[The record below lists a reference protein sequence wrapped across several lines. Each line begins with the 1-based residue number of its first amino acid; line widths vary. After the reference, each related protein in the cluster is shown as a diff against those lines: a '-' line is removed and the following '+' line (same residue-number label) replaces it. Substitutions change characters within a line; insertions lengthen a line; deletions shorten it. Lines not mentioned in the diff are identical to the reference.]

1 MAWGSGRFPTR
12 RATATRGRTLSAPRR
27 ARSEGMRLE
36 NLERLGLG
44 NIIPIEGVGAVRS
57 PAASWGRMGERS
69 PGKDSTTGHWELM
82 GCPLAEPFP
91 TYPNGFPRE
100 IIGPFEE
107 KIGRAVLGNKPAS
120 GTAIIEELG
129 AEHIRTG
136 RPIVYTS
143 ADSVFQIAAHEEVI
157 PVRELY
163 RLCWTARRLL
173 EPPHHVA
180 RVIARP
186 FAGSPGRFARTKKRR
201 DFSLPPPRR
210 TLLDL
215 LAESGREVVTVGKI
229 HDLFDR
235 RGITKIV
242 KAAGN
247 DPAMRAAERIL
258 RSRTPFSFLFVN
270 LVEFD
275 TEWGHRRDAVG
286 YARGLERFDAWLGRF
301 VGLLAPGTLY
311 VVTSDHGC
319 DPTMRGSDHTREY
332 VPVMAGIA
340 GASRGNPLG
349 TRETFS
355 DLAAT
360 LAEFFGLERVRG
372 KQFSRLA
379 RTIMKRPA
387 NGGIEWKDSSSTG

>member
-1 MAWGSGRFPTR
+1 MKRQAVTIVIDGVGVGALPDAVRYGDEGANSLGSAA
-12 RATATRGRTLSAPRR
+12 RAVG
-27 ARSEGMRLE
+27 GMRLE

-44 NIIPIEGVGAVRS
+44 NVAPIEGVGAVRC

-82 GCPLAEPFP
+82 CCPLDEPFP

-107 KIGRAVLGNKPAS
+107 RIGRAVLGNKLAS
-120 GTAIIEELG
+120 GTAVIEELG
-129 AEHIRTG
+129 EEHIRTG

-143 ADSVFQIAAHEEVI
+143 ADSVFQIAAHEETI

-173 EPPHHVA
+173 KPPHHVA

-186 FAGSPGRFARTKKRR
+186 FAGAPGRFERTKKRR

-229 HDLFDR
+229 HDLFAR
-235 RGITKIV
+235 RGITKVI

-247 DPAMRAAERIL
+247 DAAMRAAERIV
-258 RSRTPFSFLFVN
+258 RSGAPFSLLFVN
-270 LVEFD
+270 LIEFD

-301 VGLLAPGTLY
+301 LALCAPGTLFA
-311 VVTSDHGC
+311 VTSDHGC

-332 VPVMAGIA
+332 VPVLAGFA
-340 GASRGNPLG
+340 GGASRGKDLG

-355 DLAAT
+355 DLGAT
-360 LAEFFGLERVRG
+360 LAEFFGLACPAGASFLDSLER
-372 KQFSRLA
+372 
-379 RTIMKRPA
+379 
-387 NGGIEWKDSSSTG
+387 

>member
-1 MAWGSGRFPTR
+1 MKRQAVTIVIDGVGVGALPDAARYGDEGADSLGSTA
-12 RATATRGRTLSAPRR
+12 RAVG
-27 ARSEGMRLE
+27 GMRLE
-36 NLERLGLG
+36 TLGKLGLG
-44 NIIPIEGVGAVRS
+44 NIIPIEGVDPVRS
-57 PAASWGRMGERS
+57 PAASWGRMSERS

-82 GCPLAEPFP
+82 GCPVAEPFP

-100 IIGPFEE
+100 IIGPFE
-107 KIGRAVLGNKPAS
+107 KTIGRAVLGNKPAS

-129 AEHIRTG
+129 EEHIRTG
-136 RPIVYTS
+136 RLIVYTS
-143 ADSVFQIAAHEEVI
+143 ADSVFQIAAHEDIV

-163 RLCWTARRLL
+163 RICWAARKLL

-229 HDLFDR
+229 HDLFAR

-247 DPAMRAAERIL
+247 DSAMRAADRVL
-258 RSRTPFSFLFVN
+258 RGGAPFSFLFVN

-275 TEWGHRRDAVG
+275 TEWGHRRDAPG

-301 VGLLAPGTLY
+301 LASLAPGTLFA
-311 VVTSDHGC
+311 VTSDHGC
-319 DPTMRGSDHTREY
+319 DPTMPGSDHTREY
-332 VPVMAGIA
+332 VPMLAGVA
-340 GASRGNPLG
+340 GARRGNPLG
-349 TRETFS
+349 TRAAFS

-360 LAEFFGLERVRG
+360 LAEFFGIESPAGESFLDSLER
-372 KQFSRLA
+372 
-379 RTIMKRPA
+379 
-387 NGGIEWKDSSSTG
+387 

>member
-1 MAWGSGRFPTR
+1 MKRQAVTIVIDGVGVGALPDAARYGDEGANSLGNAA
-12 RATATRGRTLSAPRR
+12 RAVG
-27 ARSEGMRLE
+27 GMRLE
-36 NLERLGLG
+36 TLERLGLG
-44 NIIPIEGVGAVRS
+44 NVVPIEGVGAVRS
-57 PAASWGRMGERS
+57 PAASWGRMSERS

-82 GCPLAEPFP
+82 GCPLAAPFP

-100 IIGPFEE
+100 IIGLFEE
-107 KIGRAVLGNKPAS
+107 RIGRTVLGNKPAS

-129 AEHIRTG
+129 EEHIRTG

-143 ADSVFQIAAHEEVI
+143 ADSVFQIAAHEDVI

-173 EPPHHVA
+173 EPPNQVA

-186 FAGSPGRFARTKKRR
+186 FTGSPGRFARTKKRR

-210 TLLDL
+210 TLLDF

-229 HDLFDR
+229 HDLFAR

-247 DPAMRAAERIL
+247 DSAMRAAERIV
-258 RSRTPFSFLFVN
+258 RGGTPFSLLFVN
-270 LVEFD
+270 LIEFD
-275 TEWGHRRDAVG
+275 MEWGHRRDAAG

-301 VGLLAPGTLY
+301 IGILAPGTLFA
-311 VVTSDHGC
+311 VTSDHGC

-332 VPVMAGIA
+332 VPVLAGFA
-340 GASRGNPLG
+340 GAGRGNSLG

-355 DLAAT
+355 DLGAT
-360 LAEFFGLERVRG
+360 LAEFFELDHGAGESFLDSLER
-372 KQFSRLA
+372 
-379 RTIMKRPA
+379 
-387 NGGIEWKDSSSTG
+387 

>member
-1 MAWGSGRFPTR
+1 MKRQAVTIVIDGVGAGALPDASRYGDEGANSLGSAA
-12 RATATRGRTLSAPRR
+12 RAAG
-27 ARSEGMRLE
+27 GMKLE
-36 NLERLGLG
+36 TLERLGLG
-44 NIIPIEGVGAVRS
+44 NIVPIEGVGVVRS
-57 PAASWGRMGERS
+57 PAASWGRMNERS

-82 GCPLAEPFP
+82 GCPLDEPFP
-91 TYPNGFPRE
+91 TYPAGFPRE
-100 IIGPFEE
+100 IIVPFEE
-107 KIGRAVLGNKPAS
+107 AIRRAVLGNKAAS

-129 AEHIRTG
+129 EEHIRTG

-143 ADSVFQIAAHEEVI
+143 ADSVFQIAAHEDVI

-163 RLCWTARRLL
+163 RICRTARRLL

-201 DFSLPPPRR
+201 DFSLPPPRP

-229 HDLFDR
+229 HDLFAR
-235 RGITKIV
+235 RGVTKIV

-247 DPAMRAAERIL
+247 DSAMRSAERVL
-258 RSRTPFSFLFVN
+258 RNGTPFSFLFVN
-270 LVEFD
+270 LIDFD
-275 TEWGHRRDAVG
+275 TEWGHRRDPAG

-301 VGLLAPGTLY
+301 LTLLAPGTLFA
-311 VVTSDHGC
+311 VTSDHGC
-319 DPTMRGSDHTREY
+319 DPTMPGSDHTREY
-332 VPVMAGIA
+332 VPVLAGIA
-340 GASRGNPLG
+340 GTRRGSPLG

-360 LAEFFGLERVRG
+360 LAEFFGLGPGAGESFLDSLER
-372 KQFSRLA
+372 
-379 RTIMKRPA
+379 
-387 NGGIEWKDSSSTG
+387 